1 MLSTKKLIKMAT
13 KCQKAAVEGR
23 KRILFQRANSI
34 SDSSAANKGH
44 FVVYTTD
51 CRRFVIPL
59 PFLNNDIFRELLK
72 MSEEE
77 FGLPGDGPIT
87 LPCDS
92 FLLEY
97 MVLLIRGSV
106 VKNQEK
112 DKLMP
117 VVTACCSLS
126 SSLQQ
131 GLRHQNMVVCN

>member
-1 MLSTKKLIKMAT
+1 MAT
-13 KCQKAAVEGR
+13 KWRKAAVEGR
-23 KRILFQRANSI
+23 KRILLQRANSI
-34 SDSSAANKGH
+34 ANLNGSNTLSVANKGH

-59 PFLNNDIFRELLK
+59 PFLNSDIFRELLK

-77 FGLPGDGPIT
+77 FGLPSDGPIT

-92 FLLEY
+92 FFFEY
-97 MVLLIRGSV
+97 MVSLIRGSV
-106 VKNQEK
+106 AKNQ
-112 DKLMP
+112 DKVRLMS

-131 GLRHQNMVVCN
+131 GLRHQNVLVCN